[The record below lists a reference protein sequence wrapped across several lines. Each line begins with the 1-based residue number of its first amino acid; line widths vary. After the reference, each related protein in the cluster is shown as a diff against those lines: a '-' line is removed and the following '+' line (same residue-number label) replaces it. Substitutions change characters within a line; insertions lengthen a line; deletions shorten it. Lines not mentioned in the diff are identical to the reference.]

1 MDVLVKKPKHNPL
14 SKHEFK
20 NDGLETSQVNALC
33 IGEGVKSVIS
43 GYGAGSGE

>member
-1 MDVLVKKPKHNPL
+1 MKKCIEKLNY
-14 SKHEFK
+14 K

-43 GYGAGSGE
+43 GYGAGSGK

>member
-1 MDVLVKKPKHNPL
+1 MKNKLKKCIQKL
-14 SKHEFK
+14 SFK
-20 NDGLETSQVNALC
+20 NDGLETSQVNTLC